1 MTLGEH
7 YRQLKTDLDMAE
19 ALYDRWD
26 TGEIIEYIERD
37 YAQISIDVLEK
48 LLDAHP
54 EIWEIINSLE

>member
-1 MTLGEH
+1 MTLGER
-7 YRQLKTDLDMAE
+7 YKQLKIDLDMAE

-48 LLDAHP
+48 LLDTHP

>member
-54 EIWEIINSLE
+54 ELWEMVNSLE

>member
-1 MTLGEH
+1 MTLGER
-7 YRQLKTDLDMAE
+7 YKQLKIDSEMAE

-37 YAQISIDVLEK
+37 YAQISVHVLEK
-48 LLDAHP
+48 LLDTHP

>member
-1 MTLGEH
+1 MTLGER
-7 YRQLKTDLDMAE
+7 YKQLKTDLDMAE

-37 YAQISIDVLEK
+37 YAYTSIDVLEK
-48 LLDAHP
+48 LLDTHP

>member
-1 MTLGEH
+1 MTLGER
-7 YRQLKTDLDMAE
+7 YKQLKIDLDMAE

-26 TGEIIEYIERD
+26 TGEIVDYIERD
-37 YAQISIDVLEK
+37 YARLSVTVLET